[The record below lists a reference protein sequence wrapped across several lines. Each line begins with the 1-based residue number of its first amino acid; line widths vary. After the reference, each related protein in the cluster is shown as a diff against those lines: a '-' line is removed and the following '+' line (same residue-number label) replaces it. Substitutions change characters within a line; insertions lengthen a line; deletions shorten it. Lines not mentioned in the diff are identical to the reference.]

1 MRDLTRP
8 SIIVPS
14 VGYIVLL
21 FIASRIYT
29 RLVMVPGNK
38 LGWDDWTILVL
49 GAVMVAVNAG
59 SILRKYIY
67 RMLEDTRNGYP
78 NKSIVGQAGLGKDI
92 WTLEFDKITEI
103 LKVRHDMETT
113 ELTGLIAV
121 HRFTTSRSSSM
132 SPPSLLPKSAFSSS
146 TYASSPTRGFAGLS
160 IQLLSWWFAT
170 ALPFFSPLSFNARR
184 FLLIGRAGMGSMKGH
199 AWIRIGW
206 S

>member
-67 RMLEDTRNGYP
+67 RVLEDTRNGYP

-92 WTLEFDKITEI
+92 WTLEFDKITQI
-103 LKVRHDMETT
+103 LKVR
-113 ELTGLIAV
+113 
-121 HRFTTSRSSSM
+121 
-132 SPPSLLPKSAFSSS
+132 
-146 TYASSPTRGFAGLS
+146 Y
-160 IQLLSWWFAT
+160 
-170 ALPFFSPLSFNARR
+170 
-184 FLLIGRAGMGSMKGH
+184 
-199 AWIRIGW
+199 
-206 S
+206 